1 MKKIVLGIILG
12 SFFVNSGLAI
22 ATEQTSDSSSDIEI
36 DTSAISSTL
45 ETISATINSEVE
57 TSSTVEESMTS
68 ETSVEATSDSSAV
81 NSSDSMRTTATN
93 TATVN
98 SEDTMSTETN
108 ANVSADDALYQQYL
122 NDNRRDVMSYD
133 EYQAFTMAMSP
144 KANLRTMSAT
154 NTQEIINRAT
164 GERKQ
169 IVAKALNYLGSGYT
183 QVYPD
188 RLGIKAFDC
197 SGLTYRVY
205 KEVLNR
211 DIGSYTLP
219 QESSGTQIA
228 VKDAKPGDLL
238 FWGNR
243 GATYHVAIYLGNS
256 QYIHAPNYGQTVN
269 VSPIY
274 WNEFPPSFAL
284 RMNLKESNT
293 INLND
298 YWTTSPGKVVN
309 LKAIDYYRSPEFSS
323 STRVGTYALATRL
336 DVSGVVKNKT
346 GVPVL
351 KLKNG
356 YYVMAERYWM
366 QKFTYASM
374 KTTKYSI
381 STDKTTLYKN
391 ITLMTAKSNSSR
403 GKVFNVKGKYVLENG
418 AVIYSLYNKNN
429 TWAGYI
435 LNKDMIPV
443 KYTSWN
449 KKVVITKKN
458 YSSYKDLFF
467 SGKKISNTSSHLNK
481 QYTAKGYYVLG
492 NGRKYLSLYD
502 KNNKWYGY
510 LNANATKTVK

>member
-12 SFFVNSGLAI
+12 NLFVNSGLVFANE
-22 ATEQTSDSSSDIEI
+22 ATSSSTTEFT
-36 DTSAISSTL
+36 DTHA
-45 ETISATINSEVE
+45 ISATTESIDSISATSTSTSVE
-57 TSSTVEESMTS
+57 TS
-68 ETSVEATSDSSAV
+68 
-81 NSSDSMRTTATN
+81 
-93 TATVN
+93 
-98 SEDTMSTETN
+98 EDD
-108 ANVSADDALYQQYL
+108 VLYQQYL
-122 NDNRRDVMSYD
+122 NDNRHDLMTFD
-133 EYQAFTMAMSP
+133 EYQAFTKAMST

-256 QYIHAPNYGQTVN
+256 QYVHAPNYGQTVN

-284 RMNLKESNT
+284 RMNLSESNSST
-293 INLND
+293 TTPAPTTPAPTPTTPAIDLSK
-298 YWTTSPGKVVN
+298 YWTTSPGKVAN
-309 LKAIDYYRSPEFSS
+309 LKVIDYYRSPEFSS

-336 DVSGVVKNKT
+336 DVSGIVKNKT